1 MQAKIPV
8 LACTDRNTD
17 IGKVIEEAKFGWWSE
32 SKDVQDFSNIVKG
45 VSEEQIKQFGL
56 NGYQY
61 LKENYS
67 VEQAY
72 DIIMNRVGKKN
83 ENYCK

>member
-8 LACTDRNTD
+8 LACTDKNTD
-17 IGKVIEEAKFGWWSE
+17 IGKVIVESKFGWWSE
-32 SKDVQDFSNIVKG
+32 SKNVQDFSDIVKNI
-45 VSEEQIKQFGL
+45 SEDQIKQFGL
-56 NGYQY
+56 NGYQC
-61 LKENYS
+61 LKERYS

-72 DIIMNRVGKKN
+72 DIIMNRVGKNN